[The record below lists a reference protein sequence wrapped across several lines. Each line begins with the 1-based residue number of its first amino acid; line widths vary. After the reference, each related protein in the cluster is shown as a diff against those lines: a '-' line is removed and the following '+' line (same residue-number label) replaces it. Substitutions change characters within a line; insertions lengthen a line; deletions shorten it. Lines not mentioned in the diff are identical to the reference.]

1 VPKADSLENAKLS
14 RVQKRGDGVLFVQT
28 AHGRE
33 REHIDADE
41 VAVGSR
47 LDESLDGC
55 RRGGIGC
62 LAQRREKG
70 LGFAHARKL
79 M

>member
-1 VPKADSLENAKLS
+1 
-14 RVQKRGDGVLFVQT
+14 VLFVQT
-28 AHGRE
+28 ARGRE

-55 RRGGIGC
+55 RRGSISR
-62 LAQRREKG
+62 LAQRGEKG

-79 M
+79 T